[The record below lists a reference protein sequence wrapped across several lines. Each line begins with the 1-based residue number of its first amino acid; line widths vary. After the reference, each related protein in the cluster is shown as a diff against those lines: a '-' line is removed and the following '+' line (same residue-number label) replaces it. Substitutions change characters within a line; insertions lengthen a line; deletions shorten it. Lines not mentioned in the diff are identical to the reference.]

1 MLGEKGRAAVWIGS
15 RRIKIME
22 LPIPKAEEDGA
33 VIKVDATAICGS
45 DGNLFPM
52 TPPYP
57 ALLGHEITG
66 TIVDL
71 GREANSRLNVFGGP
85 LKTGDRVVLYPWITC
100 GKCSS
105 CLTFGPGK
113 CTICEN
119 SFFYGAPSEL
129 FGIVRPDGVNDDVN
143 KYPYFKRGFGEYLY
157 IFPETYLWKLPGDMP
172 SEVAALLDPMAVAV
186 RAVELA
192 CMSPGVVEESFTVN
206 STITVIGDGPIG
218 ALCALVS
225 RIMGVEKIIII
236 GGRNKRLSIAADLSQ
251 ADCKI
256 NYKETSP
263 EERVTLVKDI
273 TGGKGADV
281 VFQCSNQPQAFVQ
294 GLEMMRRMGTLVEV
308 GNTMDKNNDI
318 PINVAR
324 HICGKHARILGMTVN
339 TSEAFNKAFHL
350 LMRHK
355 KIDFLKMY
363 THICSLDSLET
374 TLNSMKN
381 EDYFKGLLNLN
392 LNKK

>member
-1 MLGEKGRAAVWIGS
+1 MLSEKGRAAVWVGS
-15 RRIKIME
+15 RKMKVME
-22 LPIPKAEEDGA
+22 LPIPKAEENSA
-33 VIKVDATAICGS
+33 VIKVNATAICGS
-45 DGNLFPM
+45 DGNMFPM

-57 ALLGHEITG
+57 AIIGHEITG

-71 GREANSRLNVFGGP
+71 GRKANNTLNVFGGP
-85 LKTGDRVVLYPWITC
+85 LKVGDRVALYPWITC
-100 GKCSS
+100 GKCSN

-129 FGIVRPDGVNDDVN
+129 FGVVRPDGINADVN
-143 KYPYFKRGFGEYLY
+143 KYPHFKGGFGEYLY
-157 IFPETYLWKLPGDMP
+157 IFPETYLWKLPDDMP

-186 RAVELA
+186 RSVELA
-192 CMSPGVVEESFTVN
+192 CMSPGVVEESFTTS
-206 STITVIGDGPIG
+206 STIAVIGDGPIG

-251 ADCKI
+251 ADYKI

-263 EERVTLVKDI
+263 EERIKLVKGM
-273 TGGKGADV
+273 TNGKGADV
-281 VFQCSNQPQAFVQ
+281 VFQWSNTPAAFVQ

-308 GNTMDKNNDI
+308 GNMTDKDNDI
-318 PINVAR
+318 SINVAR
-324 HICGKHARILGMTVN
+324 HIGYKHARILGMAVN
-339 TSEAFNKAFHL
+339 TSGAFDKAFHL
-350 LMRHK
+350 LLRHK
-355 KIDFLKMY
+355 KIDFMKMY
-363 THICSLDSLET
+363 THICSLDTLET

-381 EDYFKGLLNLN
+381 EDYFKGLLKL
-392 LNKK
+392 

>member
-1 MLGEKGRAAVWIGS
+1 MKVFNMTTEKGRAAVWIGS
-15 RRIKIME
+15 RKIKVME
-22 LPIPKAEEDGA
+22 LSIPKAEEDGA
-33 VIKVDATAICGS
+33 VIKINATAICGS

-71 GREANSRLNVFGGP
+71 GRKANSTLNVFGGP
-85 LKTGDRVVLYPWITC
+85 LKVGDRVVLYPWITC

-129 FGIVRPDGVNDDVN
+129 FGIVRPDGLNDDVN
-143 KYPYFKRGFGEYLY
+143 IYPHFKGGFGEYLY
-157 IFPETYLWKLPGDMP
+157 IFPETYLWKLPDDMP

-192 CMSPGVVEESFTVN
+192 SMCPGVVENSFTTN
-206 STITVIGDGPIG
+206 STIAVIGDGPIG

-225 RIMGVEKIIII
+225 RIMGVEKIVII
-236 GGRNKRLSIAADLSQ
+236 GGRNKRLSIVAKLSQ
-251 ADCKI
+251 ADYKI
-256 NYKETSP
+256 NYKETPP
-263 EERVTLVKDI
+263 EERIKLVKDFSS
-273 TGGKGADV
+273 GKGADV
-281 VFQCSNQPQAFVQ
+281 VFQCSNQPEAFVQ

-308 GNTMDKNNDI
+308 GNVIDKGNDI
-318 PINVAR
+318 SINVAR
-324 HICGKHARILGMTVN
+324 HIAGKHARILGMAVN
-339 TSEAFNKAFHL
+339 TSEAFDKAFHL
-350 LMRHK
+350 LKRHK
-355 KIDFLKMY
+355 KIDFLSMY
-363 THICSLDSLET
+363 THISSLDNLEN

-381 EDYFKGLLNLN
+381 EDYFKGLLKL
-392 LNKK
+392 